1 MAEALTQRTN
11 PWAWFRGI
19 LMCNSKSAPA
29 THQLVTIANVV
40 GQFVVMHYKM
50 DFKRA
55 RPSQYSPAILPPIE
69 VPGHAS
75 FPSGHAT
82 EAYLIALI
90 LEAVM
95 PAAASSPAVAA
106 PDNPPPPNPG
116 ISPLQQMAARIARNR
131 EVLGL
136 HFPSDSKAGRQLAF
150 RTFNILK
157 KCNSIVDTVNANAGL
172 LYEARQEWL

>member
-1 MAEALTQRTN
+1 MQVPAWAGNPAWDQLHNELAGFLPNAAGTASELLEVVKLIEYRAGVMAEALTQRTN

-69 VPGHAS
+69 VPGHAL

-95 PAAASSPAVAA
+95 PAAAKEPGRSCAGQSPA
-106 PDNPPPPNPG
+106 
-116 ISPLQQMAARIARNR
+116 
-131 EVLGL
+131 
-136 HFPSDSKAGRQLAF
+136 
-150 RTFNILK
+150 T
-157 KCNSIVDTVNANAGL
+157 
-172 LYEARQEWL
+172 

>member
-1 MAEALTQRTN
+1 
-11 PWAWFRGI
+11 
-19 LMCNSKSAPA
+19 MCNSKSAPA

-50 DFKRA
+50 DFKRP

-90 LEAVM
+90 
-95 PAAASSPAVAA
+95 
-106 PDNPPPPNPG
+106 
-116 ISPLQQMAARIARNR
+116 
-131 EVLGL
+131 
-136 HFPSDSKAGRQLAF
+136 
-150 RTFNILK
+150 
-157 KCNSIVDTVNANAGL
+157 
-172 LYEARQEWL
+172 